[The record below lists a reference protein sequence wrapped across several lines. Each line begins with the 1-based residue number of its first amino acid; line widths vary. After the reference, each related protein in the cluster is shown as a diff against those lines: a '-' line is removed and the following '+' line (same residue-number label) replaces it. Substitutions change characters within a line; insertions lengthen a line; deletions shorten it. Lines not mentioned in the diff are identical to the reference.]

1 MTKILIVD
9 DEYLKPRAISELAY
23 KLDSEIDIQHATT
36 ARDARIK
43 MRDVQYDLLLIDID
57 LPEAM
62 GASPIPLGG
71 MSLFDMFTLDP
82 MSKTP
87 LDIVFITEK
96 EDSIDL
102 YNFESAKRGTS
113 LCKFDSQ
120 NDTWKLF
127 ITGKLNLIINRRRV
141 SLITTPNADIAII
154 TALGYPELDAVLK
167 LPYNWQRKRFSDDPT
182 GYNFGVKNTNGVKLN
197 VVAASSM
204 RKGMSSS
211 SALAMKM
218 VERFKPKVL
227 VMLGICAG
235 VQGKVNIGDVIIADP
250 TWDWGSGK
258 MSQDNNG
265 TSIFLSAPHQ
275 LGLEPHIAQIAME
288 MTFESALSQKIQRG
302 WKGKLPTDTLS
313 IHVGPLASGS
323 MVLAADKSIETITT
337 QNRDLIGVDMEAYA
351 VMAASEYARK
361 KKPIS
366 IVIKSVSDF
375 ADSTKEDNWQEYAS
389 YTCANFFDALI
400 SNVFFTST
408 IQ

>member
-1 MTKILIVD
+1 
-9 DEYLKPRAISELAY
+9 
-23 KLDSEIDIQHATT
+23 
-36 ARDARIK
+36 
-43 MRDVQYDLLLIDID
+43 
-57 LPEAM
+57 
-62 GASPIPLGG
+62 
-71 MSLFDMFTLDP
+71 MFTLDP

-182 GYNFGVKNTNGVKLN
+182 GYNFGVKNTDGVKLN

-250 TWDWGSGK
+250 TWDWGVEK
-258 MSQDNNG
+258 CHK
-265 TSIFLSAPHQ
+265 TI
-275 LGLEPHIAQIAME
+275 
-288 MTFESALSQKIQRG
+288 
-302 WKGKLPTDTLS
+302 
-313 IHVGPLASGS
+313 
-323 MVLAADKSIETITT
+323 MVL
-337 QNRDLIGVDMEAYA
+337 L
-351 VMAASEYARK
+351 
-361 KKPIS
+361 
-366 IVIKSVSDF
+366 
-375 ADSTKEDNWQEYAS
+375 
-389 YTCANFFDALI
+389 FFCPLHI
-400 SNVFFTST
+400 N
-408 IQ
+408 